1 MYGSRNRIV
10 ISAMALRNT
19 QAMGLLPPVAPFS
32 LLFPYPPNAGR
43 LIKHPPTRF
52 ATPSATSS
60 LFALSCIPGKSDEE
74 PRLFAATV
82 DSKKPSSAM
91 TNDVLMASRMCGMFA
106 GWKGQRN
113 VKRRPDA
120 AWMGPRTVTPWVSQ
134 PSFQQRTVAMATMR
148 KRSGMKATEGYRGW
162 RCFLT
167 DLSGVS
173 YVFGEGGEY

>member
-120 AWMGPRTVTPWVSQ
+120 ALMGAQDRDALGVPAELP
-134 PSFQQRTVAMATMR
+134 AEDGGDGDDEEAL
-148 KRSGMKATEGYRGW
+148 GDEG
-162 RCFLT
+162 
-167 DLSGVS
+167 D
-173 YVFGEGGEY
+173 GGIPGLEVLLDGPVWCQLRVR